1 MDTINT
7 IQKDILI
14 HFLYYRSTLQYT
26 TSDTPFLPMRNNLA
40 SSVDHQKSH
49 RHFMEKNMNKCSWR
63 CIAIF
68 FVVLAVILSA
78 ALAYI
83 TGKFVY
89 IFSCLFTTFSCLFTT
104 FSCLFILS
112 AVCLLKSK
120 FSCLFTKFSC
130 LFTTFSCLFTFPYL
144 IIFCSLQFP
153 SCVLPK
159 CQSLCSGGR
168 K

>member
-104 FSCLFILS
+104 FSCF
-112 AVCLLKSK
+112 
-120 FSCLFTKFSC
+120 
-130 LFTTFSCLFTFPYL
+130 FTFCNFVV
-144 IIFCSLQFP
+144 FCSLQFP